1 MGHREVTFLP
11 QLVSA
16 HAFAPRD
23 AHKRDDPS
31 AIAPSPALQG
41 PARGLEQVSLSLPIP
56 WHQLGLNFQLLQ
68 NKFPGGCT
76 WSWHCAEMPVCL
88 SSAVSVWWGLWGW
101 GSARHAA
108 GCGRL
113 PAAVCGTGIDRGV
126 ISLLPRMSAHKC
138 ICSALDSDL
147 LPWSIFPPLS
157 QGSEDPVM
165 ARTRIQAHCNEFS
178 PPCPSPRSQGSDAG
192 EELGSSCLL
201 LQDKVT
207 L

>member
-1 MGHREVTFLP
+1 MPRCPLCTPRINQPALCPGALPHPWIFKKKTCLGAQEGAPMGHREVTFLP

-138 ICSALDSDL
+138 ICSNS
-147 LPWSIFPPLS
+147 
-157 QGSEDPVM
+157 
-165 ARTRIQAHCNEFS
+165 
-178 PPCPSPRSQGSDAG
+178 
-192 EELGSSCLL
+192 
-201 LQDKVT
+201 
-207 L
+207 